1 MAPTQDPRMD
11 PRCGASLGV
20 MADLANRIEKY
31 IAGKAHG
38 RVRDLHVV
46 CTDDLI
52 ILQGRTR
59 TQHDKQR
66 IQEAVFDVADSH
78 ATVANRIVV
87 SC

>member
-1 MAPTQDPRMD
+1 MAPKQDPRKD
-11 PRCGASLGV
+11 PQCGTPFGV
-20 MADLANRIEKY
+20 MAELANRIETY
-31 IAGKAHG
+31 IAGKVHG

-46 CTDDLI
+46 CTNDLI

-78 ATVANRIVV
+78 ATVANQIVV